1 MKLLIKSFLL
11 IIIGIIFLFLFFT
24 KPVNDLTAVKSSN
37 KNIYNLEGK
46 YSLKK
51 INNFEKSDTF
61 IEIIK
66 EGELYKI
73 TGKKLELIKYSSENN
88 WKEFIN
94 HNWNF
99 TGKIIKKSSLKN
111 DNEYLPHSET
121 VYIYKLQNDT
131 GNILT
136 ILVYGEAKV
145 KEAVTDTSD
154 DINDFRN
161 AIYNGKEINDII
173 VLLPEEE
180 EHIFK
185 GIKEN

>member
-1 MKLLIKSFLL
+1 MKFLIKSIL
-11 IIIGIIFLFLFFT
+11 ITIIGIIFLFFR
-24 KPVNDLTAVKSSN
+24 NSADDLTTVKSSN

-51 INNFEKSDTF
+51 VNDFEKSDTS

-66 EGELYKI
+66 EGEIYKI
-73 TGKKLELIKYSSENN
+73 TGKKLEFIKYSSENN

-94 HNWNF
+94 HNWSF
-99 TGKIIKKSSLKN
+99 AGKIIKESSLKN

-121 VYIYKLQNDT
+121 VYIYKLKNNT
-131 GNILT
+131 GSILT

-173 VLLPEEE
+173 VILPEEE
-180 EHIFK
+180 YIFK

>member
-1 MKLLIKSFLL
+1 MKFSINFILI
-11 IIIGIIFLFLFFT
+11 IIIGIIFLFFR
-24 KPVNDLTAVKSSN
+24 KSADDLTTAKYLN
-37 KNIYNLEGK
+37 KNTYNLEGK
-46 YSLKK
+46 YSLKIIEDLK
-51 INNFEKSDTF
+51 KSDTF
-61 IEIIK
+61 IEIVK
-66 EGELYKI
+66 EGEIYKI
-73 TGKKLELIKYSSENN
+73 TGKKLELDRYSSENN

-111 DNEYLPHSET
+111 DNEYLPHSEI

-131 GNILT
+131 GSILT
-136 ILVYGEAKV
+136 ILIYGEAKV
-145 KEAVTDTSD
+145 REAINDTSD

-161 AIYNGKEINDII
+161 AIYDGKEINDII

-180 EHIFK
+180 YVFK

>member
-1 MKLLIKSFLL
+1 MKALVNFILI
-11 IIIGIIFLFLFFT
+11 IIIGIIFLFFR
-24 KPVNDLTAVKSSN
+24 KSADDLTTAKSLN
-37 KNIYNLEGK
+37 KNTYNLEGK
-46 YSLKK
+46 YSLNK
-51 INNFEKSDTF
+51 INDFEKSDTS

-66 EGELYKI
+66 EGEIYKI
-73 TGKKLELIKYSSENN
+73 TGKKLEFEKYSSEKN
-88 WKEFIN
+88 WKEFTN
-94 HNWNF
+94 YNWNF
-99 TGKIIKKSSLKN
+99 IGKIIKESSLKN
-111 DNEYLPHSET
+111 DNEYFPHSET

-180 EHIFK
+180 YVFK